1 MNQDAIRLFL
11 TNAIFIGMG
20 IVCVYVGIKDYL
32 QKDHPSKLGTAI
44 YWVVLGII
52 LAFGTWIQ
60 RYGNQ
65 IYSYSGDTPNSTWRL
80 GDVIIGALVI
90 LVTLPAIFNKVRAGN
105 NPVATKEY
113 CAKMSDKIGFKIF
126 IPAFTIGAFSLIFA
140 FFLPQIGAIPGM
152 GIGIIVAAIIII
164 LMSRDKPVE
173 LLDGGKRLA
182 EVVGPLSLLPQ
193 LLASL
198 GAVFTAAGVGQAV
211 ASVMRNIVPEG
222 NLMIGIVVYCVG
234 MALFTMVMGNAFAA
248 VTVLTVGIGIPF
260 VLQAGGGSL
269 NPNVIG
275 MLALTSGYCGT
286 LMTPMAANFNIVP
299 IAVLE
304 QKNKYNVIKHQI
316 PIAISMLIIQIFMM
330 RFMS

>member
-11 TNAIFIGMG
+11 TNALFIGMG
-20 IVCVYVGIKDYL
+20 IVCVYVGLKDYF
-32 QKDHPSKLGTAI
+32 QKDHPARLGTAV
-44 YWVVLGII
+44 YWVVLGIT

-65 IYSYSGDTPNSTWRL
+65 IYSYTGETSASNWKL

-90 LVTLPAIFNKVRAGN
+90 LVTIPAILNKVRAGN

-113 CAKMSDKIGFKIF
+113 SSKMSDKIGFKIF
-126 IPAFTIGAFSLIFA
+126 IPAFTVGAFSLFFA
-140 FFLPQIGAIPGM
+140 FFLPRIGAIPGM
-152 GIGIIVAAIIII
+152 GIGIIVAATIIIT
-164 LMSRDKPVE
+164 MAKDKPKE

-182 EVVGPLSLLPQ
+182 QVVGPLSLLPQ

-198 GAVFTAAGVGQAV
+198 GAVFTAAGVGRAV
-211 ASVMRNIVPEG
+211 GSVMGNIVPEG
-222 NLMIGIVVYCVG
+222 NLTVGIIFYCVG
-234 MALFTMVMGNAFAA
+234 MALFTMIMGNAFAA
-248 VTVLTVGIGIPF
+248 VTVMTIGIGIPF
-260 VLQAGGGSL
+260 VLQTGGNL

-304 QKNKYNVIKHQI
+304 QKNKYNVIKHQL